1 MNQSRRTVLRGTVSS
16 TLLTV
21 AVAAGLLRPGQAFAA
36 LENSPSRERLQENLL
51 ALRYSNPT
59 ATTAI
64 RIHAP
69 DIAVDGAS
77 VFISIDSTL
86 PEVESLMVF
95 VDRNPQPL
103 AAAFQLAAEVPP
115 ELQMRIKLSQTANIW
130 VIARSQGQYYKA
142 AKTVTVTV
150 GGCGAGVN

>member
-1 MNQSRRTVLRGTVSS
+1 MNQVRRTVLRGTVSS

-21 AVAAGLLRPGQAFAA
+21 AVAAGLLRPGQTLAA
-36 LENSPSRERLQENLL
+36 PETASGRVRLQENLL
-51 ALRYSNPT
+51 ALRYGNPIPSSE
-59 ATTAI
+59 I

-77 VFISIDSTL
+77 VFIGISSTL

-115 ELQMRIKLSQTANIW
+115 ELQMRIKISQTANIW
-130 VIARSQGQYYKA
+130 VIARSGGQFYKA